1 MSASA
6 KPTEKLFKSFLAAV
20 LAISLCPLMPAD
32 KAQAEEAGDSAGP
45 ADAAQM
51 SDEGLGGD
59 ADPTESALAAS
70 NSDAVPEL
78 AEENNNA
85 EDEGALDDGN
95 VALQAAN
102 DSGAPI
108 VNWTECGTCQWMID
122 SNGCLIIEPQS
133 GESGELK
140 NWDWTAPWSYY
151 KNSIISVTIKKTVIA
166 KTTQKAFYGCESLRS
181 IDLSGLDTSNVTDMS
196 DMFRGCSSL
205 ASLDLS
211 SFDTSNVQ
219 GMSGMFSGCSSLA
232 SLDLS
237 NFNTSKVN
245 NMGAAYEPDKREGM
259 FSGCTSLASLDLS
272 NFDTSATKCM
282 SFMFYGCSAL
292 ASLDLSGFAT
302 SSPANMSHMFY
313 NCSALETI
321 RFADSKRLQ
330 ISNAGSM
337 FSGCSKLASLD
348 LSSFDTSSVTGMS
361 SMFSGCSSLKSLDL
375 SSLDTSSVTDMS
387 SMFRG
392 CSKLVELNLSSL
404 DTSKVKEGSRSEG
417 GMSSMFSGCS
427 SLASLDLS
435 SFDTSNVTGM
445 GGMFSGCSKLASLD
459 LSSFDTSN
467 VKGNSGSPR
476 GMSEMFSGCSSL
488 VNLDLSSFDT
498 SNVGYMSRM
507 FDGCLR
513 LETLNLSSFNAG
525 SVVDM
530 GSMFEGCQSLK
541 AISFPA
547 VLNTPKVTNFSSMF
561 SGCRSLEGLDVS
573 GFDTSA
579 AKSLSSMFSGCTKLA
594 SLDVSNFDTS
604 AATSLSSMF
613 YGCESLTSLDLSS
626 FDTSAADYRYGL
638 SNFLYGCK
646 SLRTVT
652 LGSKFA
658 FEGAGL
664 DRQCSLPTPK
674 DNGLSGRW
682 ISSKD
687 GIAYMSSGVPSNVAA
702 TYAAQEMGDT
712 RAWNQNGTCIWN
724 IDENGRLTVKPITSE
739 SGELYSSCPWRDE
752 KSRIKTVYF
761 EKGVVAPKSMDSMFC
776 DCKALISADLGN
788 LDTSRATG
796 MDYLFEGCSLLER
809 VSLSNVD
816 TSNVTSMVAMFSNCF
831 SLKSL
836 DLSSLDTSNVT
847 SMRGMFN
854 GCRAIESLDLS
865 AFDTSSVTDMDL
877 MFFSCYRL
885 LDLDVSSFDTSNV
898 RDMEDMFFDCRSLV
912 SLDLSSFDTSS
923 TTAMRSMFGGNCAI
937 ALLSVTFGEK
947 FSFCGSSGSRLCA
960 LPSIISEGRTGLW
973 VSSADG
979 KAYAPDEIPNNV
991 AATYTAQMKSEVPKT
1006 SISESMFV
1014 VDTRAK
1020 TYTGSPI
1027 KPSVSSGSLQQ
1038 GADYDVSYRENV
1050 NAGEGTILITG
1061 AGNYTGQV
1069 TYSFRIDPIQVDA
1082 PKAATDLVYSG
1093 AEQVGVAPS
1102 GEYEVSGGSATNA
1115 GDYTAAV
1122 SLKDKKNYVW
1132 AGKGGSDDLSIAWA
1146 IAKAAPSYSAPAII
1160 NARFGQTLGGLELP
1174 GGFSW
1179 QDDPS
1184 TSVGDTGEHEFMAT
1198 FTPSDA
1204 ANYNVVQNIPVIVRV
1219 SSPNL
1224 VAVPQVADLVY
1235 TGELQKA
1242 AVPESDFY
1250 AVEEICGGIDAGAYE
1265 VKLSL
1270 KDPSSCRWAD
1280 DGSNSEKTV
1289 TYRILPAQLTDV
1301 MITGVPARMEATGSQ
1316 LAPEPIVTFN
1326 GNTLVQGADYT
1337 LSYGE
1342 NVSPGKGSV
1351 TVSAVGGGNFTG
1363 SATVE
1368 FDIEKKAVP
1377 VPIFTDVDYS
1387 SWYGDAVSYVAER
1400 GLITGYSG
1408 TTLFGVGDVLTR
1420 AQLAT
1425 ILWRNAC
1432 PDEYASYD
1440 PETAKDTTGIDG
1452 SADGMYYTAAAN
1464 WAVKNGVITGFDRE
1478 DGSKDFAADDDV
1490 SFEQLIT
1497 ILSRLCATKEELDA
1511 AGSDLSA
1518 FADGYLASDWSRGA
1532 FAWAAANGL
1541 VQGYDEPTGKYLRP
1555 GDPVARERV
1564 AVVLMRAFEMGV
1576 MK

>member
-20 LAISLCPLMPAD
+20 LAISLCPLMPAEI
-32 KAQAEEAGDSAGP
+32 AQAEEAGDSGEQ
-45 ADAAQM
+45 ADAAQVA
-51 SDEGLGGD
+51 DEGEGGETD
-59 ADPTESALAAS
+59 
-70 NSDAVPEL
+70 L
-78 AEENNNA
+78 AEGIVETDSSNADLDLAEGNDGA
-85 EDEGALDDGN
+85 EDEGALDDSN
-95 VALQAAN
+95 VALQAAS
-102 DSGAPI
+102 DSGTPI

-133 GESGELK
+133 GETGELED
-140 NWDWTAPWSYY
+140 WGWTAPWSNY
-151 KNSIISVTIKKTVIA
+151 KNSIISVTINKTVIA
-166 KTTQKAFYGCESLRS
+166 KTASSAFYDCKSLRS
-181 IDLSGLDTSNVTDMS
+181 VDLSGLDTSSVTSMYR
-196 DMFRGCSSL
+196 MFEGCSSL

-219 GMSGMFSGCSSLA
+219 GMS
-232 SLDLS
+232 
-237 NFNTSKVN
+237 
-245 NMGAAYEPDKREGM
+245 
-259 FSGCTSLASLDLS
+259 
-272 NFDTSATKCM
+272 
-282 SFMFYGCSAL
+282 
-292 ASLDLSGFAT
+292 
-302 SSPANMSHMFY
+302 
-313 NCSALETI
+313 
-321 RFADSKRLQ
+321 
-330 ISNAGSM
+330 SM
-337 FSGCSKLASLD
+337 FKGCSKLSSLD
-348 LSSFDTSSVTGMS
+348 LSSFDTSKVTNMS
-361 SMFSGCSSLKSLDL
+361 FMF
-375 SSLDTSSVTDMS
+375 
-387 SMFRG
+387 
-392 CSKLVELNLSSL
+392 E
-404 DTSKVKEGSRSEG
+404 
-417 GMSSMFSGCS
+417 
-427 SLASLDLS
+427 
-435 SFDTSNVTGM
+435 
-445 GGMFSGCSKLASLD
+445 
-459 LSSFDTSN
+459 
-467 VKGNSGSPR
+467 
-476 GMSEMFSGCSSL
+476 
-488 VNLDLSSFDT
+488 
-498 SNVGYMSRM
+498 
-507 FDGCLR
+507 GCLR

-525 SVVDM
+525 NVVDM
-530 GSMFEGCQSLK
+530 SFMFEDCQSLK
-541 AISFPA
+541 TISFPA
-547 VLNTPKVTNFSSMF
+547 VLNTPKVTDFFGMF
-561 SGCRSLEGLDVS
+561 SGCRSLEGLDAS

-579 AKSLSSMFSGCTKLA
+579 AKSLGSMFSGCTKLA

-613 YGCESLTSLDLSS
+613 DGCESLTSLDLSS

-664 DRQCSLPTPK
+664 DRQCSLPTPE

-712 RAWNQNGTCIWN
+712 RAWNQNGACIWN

-761 EKGVVAPKSMDSMFC
+761 EKGVIAPKSMDSMFC

-796 MDYLFEGCSLLER
+796 MDCLFEGCSLLER

-816 TSNVTSMVAMFSNCF
+816 TSNVTSMVAVFSNCF

-836 DLSSLDTSNVT
+836 DLSSFDTSNVT

-865 AFDTSSVTDMDL
+865 AFDTSSVTDMNL

-898 RDMEDMFFDCRSLV
+898 RDMEDMFFDCRSLM

-937 ALLSVTFGEK
+937 ALLSVTFGER

-991 AATYTAQMKSEVPKT
+991 ASTYTAQMKSEIPKT
-1006 SISESMFV
+1006 SISESMFA

-1038 GADYDVSYRENV
+1038 GTDYDISYGENI

-1102 GEYEVSGGSATNA
+1102 DDYEVAGGSATNA

-1132 AGKGGSDDLSIAWA
+1132 AGKGGSDNVRVPWS
-1146 IAKAAPSYSAPAII
+1146 IAKAVPSYSVPTPVDAT
-1160 NARFGQTLGGLELP
+1160 FGQTLGGLELP

-1184 TSVGDTGEHEFMAT
+1184 TSVGDAGEHEFMAT

-1204 ANYNVVQNIPVIVRV
+1204 ANYNVVRDIPVIVRV
-1219 SSPNL
+1219 PSPNL

-1235 TGELQKA
+1235 TGEFQKA

-1301 MITGVPARMEATGSQ
+1301 VITGVPARMEATGSQ

-1326 GNTLVQGADYT
+1326 GKTLAQGADYS

-1351 TVSAVGGGNFTG
+1351 TVTAIEGGNFTG
-1363 SATVE
+1363 SATVC
-1368 FDIEKKAVP
+1368 FDIEKKSETENPDPGTGGGGTDPGTGGGSGGTGSAPTPDPGQGGGGASAPEPEPQQFAVAYHLDGGVNAASNPATFTAGTAVALAAPTREGYEFEGWYADAKLTKRVAEIPAEASGDVELWAKWAMKAPAP
-1377 VPIFTDVDYS
+1377 VFPDVDYS
-1387 SWYGDAVSYVAER
+1387 ESSWYGKAVTYVAER
-1400 GLITGYSG
+1400 GLITGYTAG
-1408 TTLFGVGDVLTR
+1408 DKATLFGVGDVLTR

-1511 AGSDLSA
+1511 AGIDLSA
-1518 FADGYLASDWSRGA
+1518 FADGDLASSWSRGA
-1532 FAWAAANGL
+1532 FAWAAARGL
-1541 VQGYDEPTGKYLRP
+1541 VQGYDEPTGKYLMP

-1564 AVVLMRAFEMGV
+1564 AVVLMRAFEMGI
-1576 MK
+1576 ME

>member
-32 KAQAEEAGDSAGP
+32 KAQAEEAGDSDEQ

-59 ADPTESALAAS
+59 ADPTEGALAAD
-70 NSDAVPEL
+70 NSDADPEL
-78 AEENNNA
+78 TEGNDGT
-85 EDEGALDDGN
+85 EDEGALDDSN

-102 DSGAPI
+102 DSGTPI
-108 VNWTECGTCQWMID
+108 VNWTKCGTCQWMID

-133 GESGELK
+133 GETGELE
-140 NWDWTAPWSYY
+140 DWTGSKAPWLKY
-151 KNSIISVTIKKTVIA
+151 KSSIISATIKKTVIA
-166 KTTQKAFYGCESLRS
+166 KTTSRAFYDCNRLQSV
-181 IDLSGLDTSNVTDMS
+181 DLSGLDTSQAVYMDY
-196 DMFRGCSSL
+196 
-205 ASLDLS
+205 
-211 SFDTSNVQ
+211 
-219 GMSGMFSGCSSLA
+219 MFSGCSSLA

-237 NFNTSKVN
+237 
-245 NMGAAYEPDKREGM
+245 G
-259 FSGCTSLASLDLS
+259 
-272 NFDTSATKCM
+272 
-282 SFMFYGCSAL
+282 
-292 ASLDLSGFAT
+292 
-302 SSPANMSHMFY
+302 
-313 NCSALETI
+313 
-321 RFADSKRLQ
+321 
-330 ISNAGSM
+330 
-337 FSGCSKLASLD
+337 
-348 LSSFDTSSVTGMS
+348 
-361 SMFSGCSSLKSLDL
+361 
-375 SSLDTSSVTDMS
+375 LDTSSST
-387 SMFRG
+387 
-392 CSKLVELNLSSL
+392 
-404 DTSKVKEGSRSEG
+404 
-417 GMSSMFSGCS
+417 GMWSMFSGCS

-435 SFDTSNVTGM
+435 SFDTSSVTSM
-445 GGMFSGCSKLASLD
+445 HCMFEGCSKLSSLD
-459 LSSFDTSN
+459 LSSFDTSK
-467 VKGNSGSPR
+467 VAQMR
-476 GMSEMFSGCSSL
+476 GMFSGCSSLKSLDLSSFDTSSVADNNHEIMDMRSMFSGCSSL
-488 VNLDLSSFDT
+488 VSLDLSSFDT
-498 SNVGYMSRM
+498 SKVTNMSFM
-507 FDGCLR
+507 FEGCLR

-525 SVVDM
+525 NVVDM
-530 GSMFEGCQSLK
+530 SFMFEDCQSLK
-541 AISFPA
+541 TISFPA
-547 VLNTPKVTNFSSMF
+547 VLNTPKVTSFSGMF

-594 SLDVSNFDTS
+594 ALDVSNFDTS

-613 YGCESLTSLDLSS
+613 SGCESLTSLDLSG
-626 FDTSAADYRYGL
+626 FDTSAADYQYGL
-638 SNFLYGCK
+638 SWFMSGCK

-664 DRQCSLPTPK
+664 DRQCSLPTPEG
-674 DNGLSGRW
+674 NGLSGRW

-687 GIAYMSSGVPSNVAA
+687 GIAYMPSGVPSNVAA
-702 TYAAQEMGDT
+702 TYVTQEMGDT

-761 EKGVVAPKSMDSMFC
+761 EKGVIAPKSMDSMFC

-796 MDYLFEGCSLLER
+796 MDHLFEGCSLLER

-816 TSNVTSMVAMFSNCF
+816 TSNVTSMVAVFSNCF

-836 DLSSLDTSNVT
+836 DLSSFDTSNVT

-865 AFDTSSVTDMDL
+865 AFDTSSVTDMNL

-898 RDMEDMFFDCRSLV
+898 RDMEDMFFDCRSLM

-1006 SISESMFV
+1006 SISESMFA

-1027 KPSVSSGSLQQ
+1027 KPSVSSDTLNKGT
-1038 GADYDVSYRENV
+1038 DYDVSYGENV
-1050 NAGEGTILITG
+1050 NAGEGTVVITG
-1061 AGNYTGQV
+1061 TGDYVGQV
-1069 TYSFRIDPIQVDA
+1069 TYAFRIDPKQVDA
-1082 PKAATDLVYSG
+1082 PKAAADLVYSG

-1102 GEYEVSGGSATNA
+1102 DDYEVAGGSATNA
-1115 GDYTAAV
+1115 GDYEAAA
-1122 SLKDKKNYVW
+1122 SLKDKKNYIW
-1132 AGKGGSDDLSIAWA
+1132 AGKGGSDDVRVPWS
-1146 IAKAAPSYSAPAII
+1146 IAKAAPSYSAPAPVE
-1160 NARFGQTLGGLELP
+1160 ATFGQTLGGLELP

-1184 TSVGDTGEHEFMAT
+1184 TSVGDAGEHEFMAT

-1224 VAVPQVADLVY
+1224 VVVPQVADLVY
-1235 TGELQKA
+1235 TGEFQKA

-1270 KDPSSCRWAD
+1270 KDSSSCRWAD

-1316 LAPEPIVTFN
+1316 LTPKPIVTFK
-1326 GNTLVQGADYT
+1326 GKTLVQGADYS

-1351 TVSAVGGGNFTG
+1351 TVTAIEGGNFTG

-1368 FDIEKKAVP
+1368 FDIEKKAEPAPEPQQFAVIYHLDGGANATDNPATYMAGAAVP
-1377 VPIFTDVDYS
+1377 LADPTKEGFEFQGWYADAGFTVRVTEIPADASGDVELWAKWKEQKPAPVFTDVDYS
-1387 SWYGDAVSYVAER
+1387 DTSWYGDAVTFVASKS
-1400 GLITGYSG
+1400 LITGYSG

-1425 ILWRNAC
+1425 IRWRNAC

-1440 PETAKDTTGIDG
+1440 PETAVDTTGIDG

-1478 DGSKDFAADDDV
+1478 DGSKDFAADENV

-1497 ILSRLCATKEELDA
+1497 ILSRLRATSEELSA

-1532 FAWAAANGL
+1532 FAWAAAKGL

-1564 AVVLMRAFEMGV
+1564 AVVLMRAFEMGI

>member
-1 MSASA
+1 MSASV

-32 KAQAEEAGDSAGP
+32 KAQAEEAGDSSEP
-45 ADAAQM
+45 TDAAQVA
-51 SDEGLGGD
+51 DEGEGEETDLAEG
-59 ADPTESALAAS
+59 TLAAD
-70 NSDAVPEL
+70 NSDADSEL
-78 AEENNNA
+78 AGENNGA
-85 EDEGALDDGN
+85 EDEGATDDSN
-95 VALQAAN
+95 VALQAASN
-102 DSGAPI
+102 SEAPI
-108 VNWTECGTCQWMID
+108 VNWTKCGTCQWMID
-122 SNGCLIIEPQS
+122 ASGCLIIEPQS
-133 GESGELK
+133 GETGELED
-140 NWDWTAPWSYY
+140 WGWTAPWSNY
-151 KNSIISVTIKKTVIA
+151 KNSIISVTINKTVIA
-166 KTTQKAFYGCESLRS
+166 KTTSKAFYDCASLQS
-181 IDLSGLDTSNVTDMS
+181 IDLSGLDTSRVTS
-196 DMFRGCSSL
+196 
-205 ASLDLS
+205 
-211 SFDTSNVQ
+211 
-219 GMSGMFSGCSSLA
+219 
-232 SLDLS
+232 
-237 NFNTSKVN
+237 
-245 NMGAAYEPDKREGM
+245 
-259 FSGCTSLASLDLS
+259 
-272 NFDTSATKCM
+272 M
-282 SFMFYGCSAL
+282 SF
-292 ASLDLSGFAT
+292 
-302 SSPANMSHMFY
+302 
-313 NCSALETI
+313 
-321 RFADSKRLQ
+321 
-330 ISNAGSM
+330 
-337 FSGCSKLASLD
+337 
-348 LSSFDTSSVTGMS
+348 
-361 SMFSGCSSLKSLDL
+361 
-375 SSLDTSSVTDMS
+375 
-387 SMFRG
+387 
-392 CSKLVELNLSSL
+392 
-404 DTSKVKEGSRSEG
+404 
-417 GMSSMFSGCS
+417 MFSGCS

-435 SFDTSNVTGM
+435 SFDTSKVAHM
-445 GGMFSGCSKLASLD
+445 RDMFSGCSKLASLD

-467 VKGNSGSPR
+467 VADNNKEIMDMCS
-476 GMSEMFSGCSSL
+476 MFSGCSSL
-488 VNLDLSSFDT
+488 ASLDLSSFDT
-498 SNVGYMSRM
+498 SKVTNMSLM

-513 LETLNLSSFNAG
+513 LESLNLSSFNTG

-530 GSMFEGCQSLK
+530 RSMFKDCQSLK
-541 AISFPA
+541 TISFPA
-547 VLNTPKVTNFSSMF
+547 VLNTSKVTSFSSMF

-579 AKSLSSMFSGCTKLA
+579 ATSLDWMFYGCKKLA
-594 SLDVSNFDTS
+594 ALDVSGFDTS
-604 AATSLSSMF
+604 AATSLGWMF
-613 YGCESLTSLDLSS
+613 YGCESLRSLDLSS
-626 FDTSAADYRYGL
+626 FDTSAADYQYGL

-646 SLRTVT
+646 GLRTVT
-652 LGSKFA
+652 LGPKFA

-664 DRQCSLPTPK
+664 DRQCSLPTPEG
-674 DNGLSGRW
+674 NGLSGRW

-687 GIAYMSSGVPSNVAA
+687 GIAYMPSGVPSNAAA

-724 IDENGRLTVKPITSE
+724 IDENGRLTVEPITSE
-739 SGELYSSCPWRDE
+739 LGELYSSCPWRDE

-776 DCKALISADLGN
+776 DCKALISADLSN

-796 MDYLFEGCSLLER
+796 MDHLFAGCPLLER

-816 TSNVTSMVAMFSNCF
+816 TSNVSSMVAMFSNCF

-836 DLSSLDTSNVT
+836 DLSSFDTSNVT
-847 SMRGMFN
+847 SMAGMFN

-865 AFDTSSVTDMDL
+865 AFDTSSVTDMGL

-898 RDMEDMFFDCRSLV
+898 RDMEDMFFDCRSLI

-923 TTAMRSMFGGNCAI
+923 ATVMRSMFGGNCAI

-947 FSFCGSSGSRLCA
+947 FSFCGSSSSRLCA

-973 VSSADG
+973 VSSADN

-1027 KPSVSSGSLQQ
+1027 KPSVSSGSLRQ
-1038 GADYDVSYRENV
+1038 GTDYDVSYGENM

-1061 AGNYTGQV
+1061 VGNYEGQV
-1069 TYSFRIDPIQVDA
+1069 TYCFRIDPMQVDA

-1102 GEYEVSGGSATNA
+1102 GDYDVSGGSATGA
-1115 GDYTAAV
+1115 DDYTATA

-1132 AGKGGSDDLSIAWA
+1132 AGKGGSDDIRVPWS
-1146 IAKAAPSYSAPAII
+1146 IAKAAPSCSAPAPVD
-1160 NARFGQTLGGLELP
+1160 AAFGQTLGGLELP
-1174 GGFSW
+1174 SGFSW

-1184 TSVGDTGEHEFMAT
+1184 TSVGDAGEHEFMAT
-1198 FTPSDA
+1198 FTPSDT

-1235 TGELQKA
+1235 IGEFQKA

-1250 AVEEICGGIDAGAYE
+1250 AVEEVCGGIDAGAYE

-1270 KDPSSCRWAD
+1270 KDSSSCRWAD

-1316 LAPEPIVTFN
+1316 LTPKPIVTFK
-1326 GNTLVQGADYT
+1326 GKTLTQGADYS

-1342 NVSPGKGSV
+1342 NVNPGKGSV
-1351 TVSAVGGGNFTG
+1351 TMTAIGGGNFTG

-1368 FDIEKKAVP
+1368 FDIEKKTEPAPEPQQFAVIYHLDGGANATDNPATYMAGTAVP
-1377 VPIFTDVDYS
+1377 LADPTKEGFEFQGWYADAEFTVRVTEIPADASGDVELWAKWKEQKPAPVFSDVDYS
-1387 SWYGDAVSYVAER
+1387 FWYGNAVTFVAEK

-1511 AGSDLSA
+1511 AGTDLSA
-1518 FADGYLASDWSRGA
+1518 FADGDLASSWSRGA
-1532 FAWAAANGL
+1532 FAWAAAKGL
-1541 VQGYDEPTGKYLRP
+1541 VQGYNEPTGKYLMP

-1564 AVVLMRAFEMGV
+1564 AVVLMRAFEMGI

>member
-1 MSASA
+1 MSAST
-6 KPTEKLFKSFLAAV
+6 KPTEKVFKSFLAAV
-20 LAISLCPLMPAD
+20 LAISLCPLMPAE
-32 KAQAEEAGDSAGP
+32 KAQAEEAGDSGEQT
-45 ADAAQM
+45 DAAQV
-51 SDEGLGGD
+51 SDEGEGEETD
-59 ADPTESALAAS
+59 LAEGIVETDSS
-70 NSDAVPEL
+70 NAVPEL
-78 AEENNNA
+78 VEENNGA
-85 EDEGALDDGN
+85 EDENAINDSDIT
-95 VALQAAN
+95 LQAAN
-102 DSGAPI
+102 DSGVPI
-108 VNWTECGTCQWMID
+108 VNWTKCGTCQWMID
-122 SNGCLIIEPQS
+122 ASGCLIIEPQS
-133 GESGELK
+133 GESGEL
-140 NWDWTAPWSYY
+140 NGWSWEAPWGNY
-151 KNSIISVTIKKTVIA
+151 KNSIISAVIKKTVIA
-166 KTTQKAFYGCESLRS
+166 KTTQEAFYGCKSLRS
-181 IDLSGLDTSNVTDMS
+181 IDLSGLDTSNVADMS
-196 DMFRGCSSL
+196 SMFEGCSSLASLDLSPLDTSKVTSMSSMFEGCSSL

-211 SFDTSNVQ
+211 SFDTSSVISMCPADRYSH
-219 GMSGMFSGCSSLA
+219 GEGMFSGCSSL
-232 SLDLS
+232 
-237 NFNTSKVN
+237 K
-245 NMGAAYEPDKREGM
+245 
-259 FSGCTSLASLDLS
+259 
-272 NFDTSATKCM
+272 
-282 SFMFYGCSAL
+282 
-292 ASLDLSGFAT
+292 
-302 SSPANMSHMFY
+302 
-313 NCSALETI
+313 
-321 RFADSKRLQ
+321 
-330 ISNAGSM
+330 
-337 FSGCSKLASLD
+337 SLD
-348 LSSFDTSSVTGMS
+348 LSSFDTSNVQGMS
-361 SMFSGCSSLKSLDL
+361 SMFEGCSKLSSLDLSSFDTSKVAQMRGMFSGCSSLKSLDL
-375 SSLDTSSVTDMS
+375 SSLDTSNVQGMY
-387 SMFRG
+387 SMFEG
-392 CSKLVELNLSSL
+392 CSKLS
-404 DTSKVKEGSRSEG
+404 
-417 GMSSMFSGCS
+417 
-427 SLASLDLS
+427 SLDLS
-435 SFDTSNVTGM
+435 SFDTSKVTNM
-445 GGMFSGCSKLASLD
+445 SSMF
-459 LSSFDTSN
+459 
-467 VKGNSGSPR
+467 
-476 GMSEMFSGCSSL
+476 E
-488 VNLDLSSFDT
+488 
-498 SNVGYMSRM
+498 
-507 FDGCLR
+507 GCLR

-525 SVVDM
+525 NVVDM
-530 GSMFEGCQSLK
+530 SSMFEDCQSLK
-541 AISFPA
+541 TISFPT
-547 VLNTPKVTNFSSMF
+547 VLDTPRVTNFFGMF
-561 SGCRSLEGLDVS
+561 SGCRSLEGLDAS

-579 AKSLSSMFSGCTKLA
+579 AKSLGSMFSGCAKLA

-613 YGCESLTSLDLSS
+613 DGCESLTSLDLSS

-664 DRQCSLPTPK
+664 DRQCSLPTPE

-687 GIAYMSSGVPSNVAA
+687 GIAYTSSGVPSNVAA
-702 TYAAQEMGDT
+702 TYTAQEMGDT

-724 IDENGRLTVKPITSE
+724 IDENGRLTVKPTTSE

-796 MDYLFEGCSLLER
+796 MDHLFAECPLLER

-816 TSNVTSMVAMFSNCF
+816 TSNVSSMVAMFSNCF

-836 DLSSLDTSNVT
+836 DLSSFDTSNVT

-865 AFDTSSVTDMDL
+865 AFDTSSVTDMDS

-885 LDLDVSSFDTSNV
+885 LDLDVSSFGTSNV
-898 RDMEDMFFDCRSLV
+898 RDMEDMFFDCRSLM

-1006 SISESMFV
+1006 SISESMFA

-1027 KPSVSSGSLQQ
+1027 KPSVLSGTLNK
-1038 GADYDVSYRENV
+1038 GTDYDVSYGENV
-1050 NAGEGTILITG
+1050 NAGEGTVVITG
-1061 AGNYTGQV
+1061 TGDYVGQV
-1069 TYSFRIDPIQVDA
+1069 TYAFRIDPKQVDA
-1082 PKAATDLVYSG
+1082 PKAAADLVYSG

-1102 GEYEVSGGSATNA
+1102 DDYEVAGGSATNA
-1115 GDYTAAV
+1115 GSYTAAV

-1132 AGKGGSDDLSIAWA
+1132 VGKGGSDDLSIAWA
-1146 IAKAAPSYSAPAII
+1146 IAKAAPSYSAPAPVE
-1160 NARFGQTLGGLELP
+1160 ATLGQTLGGLELP

-1184 TSVGDTGEHEFMAT
+1184 TGVGDAGEHEFMAT

-1204 ANYNVVQNIPVIVRV
+1204 ANYNIVQNIPVIVRV

-1224 VAVPQVADLVY
+1224 VVVPQVADLVY
-1235 TGELQKA
+1235 TGEFQKA

-1316 LAPEPIVTFN
+1316 LTPEPIVTFK
-1326 GNTLVQGADYT
+1326 GKTLVQGADYS

-1342 NVSPGKGSV
+1342 NVNPGKGSV
-1351 TVSAVGGGNFTG
+1351 TVTAIEGGNFTG

-1368 FDIEKKAVP
+1368 FDIEKKAEPAPEPQQFAVIYHLDGGANATDNPATYMAGTAVP
-1377 VPIFTDVDYS
+1377 LANPTKEGFEFQGWYADAEFTVRVTEIPADASGDVELWAKWKEQKPAPIFSDVDYS

-1400 GLITGYSG
+1400 GLITGYTDG
-1408 TTLFGVGDVLTR
+1408 VKAGQFGVGDVLTR

-1440 PETAKDTTGIDG
+1440 PETAVDTTGIDG

-1511 AGSDLSA
+1511 AGTDLSA
-1518 FADGYLASDWSRGA
+1518 FADGGLASSWSRGA
-1532 FAWAAANGL
+1532 FAWAAAKGL
-1541 VQGYDEPTGKYLRP
+1541 VQGYDEPTGKYLMP

-1564 AVVLMRAFEMGV
+1564 AVVLMRAFEMGI
-1576 MK
+1576 ME

>member
-1 MSASA
+1 MDGMFSGCS
-6 KPTEKLFKSFLAAV
+6 KLAA
-20 LAISLCPLMPAD
+20 L
-32 KAQAEEAGDSAGP
+32 
-45 ADAAQM
+45 
-51 SDEGLGGD
+51 
-59 ADPTESALAAS
+59 
-70 NSDAVPEL
+70 
-78 AEENNNA
+78 
-85 EDEGALDDGN
+85 
-95 VALQAAN
+95 
-102 DSGAPI
+102 
-108 VNWTECGTCQWMID
+108 
-122 SNGCLIIEPQS
+122 
-133 GESGELK
+133 
-140 NWDWTAPWSYY
+140 
-151 KNSIISVTIKKTVIA
+151 
-166 KTTQKAFYGCESLRS
+166 
-181 IDLSGLDTSNVTDMS
+181 DLSSFNTSNVKGYSGYHSMS
-196 DMFRGCSSL
+196 EMFSGCSSL
-205 ASLDLS
+205 TSLDLS
-211 SFDTSNVQ
+211 SFDTSNVRD
-219 GMSGMFSGCSSLA
+219 MT
-232 SLDLS
+232 D
-237 NFNTSKVN
+237 
-245 NMGAAYEPDKREGM
+245 
-259 FSGCTSLASLDLS
+259 
-272 NFDTSATKCM
+272 
-282 SFMFYGCSAL
+282 MFY
-292 ASLDLSGFAT
+292 D
-302 SSPANMSHMFY
+302 
-313 NCSALETI
+313 
-321 RFADSKRLQ
+321 
-330 ISNAGSM
+330 
-337 FSGCSKLASLD
+337 CSK
-348 LSSFDTSSVTGMS
+348 
-361 SMFSGCSSLKSLDL
+361 
-375 SSLDTSSVTDMS
+375 
-387 SMFRG
+387 
-392 CSKLVELNLSSL
+392 
-404 DTSKVKEGSRSEG
+404 
-417 GMSSMFSGCS
+417 
-427 SLASLDLS
+427 LASLDLS

-445 GGMFSGCSKLASLD
+445 SRMFSGCSKLAALD
-459 LSSFDTSN
+459 LSSFNTSN
-467 VKGNSGSPR
+467 VKGDSGFHR

-498 SNVGYMSRM
+498 SNVRDMSRM

-513 LETLNLSSFNAG
+513 LETLNFSSFNAE
-525 SVVDM
+525 SADDM

-541 AISFPA
+541 TISFPA
-547 VLNTPKVTNFSSMF
+547 VLNTPKVTNFSGMF
-561 SGCRSLEGLDVS
+561 SDCRSLEGLDVS

-594 SLDVSNFDTS
+594 ALDVSNFDTS
-604 AATSLSSMF
+604 AATSLNWMF
-613 YGCESLTSLDLSS
+613 YGCESLRSLDLSG

-638 SNFLYGCK
+638 SGFLDGCK

-652 LGSKFA
+652 LGPKFS

-664 DRQCSLPTPK
+664 DRQCSLPTPE

-687 GIAYMSSGVPSNVAA
+687 GIAYTSSGVPSNVAA
-702 TYAAQEMGDT
+702 TYTAQEMGDT

-724 IDENGRLTVKPITSE
+724 IDENGRLTVKPTTSE

-836 DLSSLDTSNVT
+836 DLSSFDTSNVT

-885 LDLDVSSFDTSNV
+885 LDLNVSSFDTSNV

-1027 KPSVSSGSLQQ
+1027 EPSVSSGSLQQ
-1038 GADYDVSYRENV
+1038 GTDYDVSYRENV

-1069 TYSFRIDPIQVDA
+1069 TYSFRIDPIPVDA
-1082 PKAATDLVYSG
+1082 PKAAADLVYSG

-1160 NARFGQTLGGLELP
+1160 NATFGQTLGRLELP

-1184 TSVGDTGEHEFMAT
+1184 TSVGDAGEHEFMVT

-1204 ANYNVVQNIPVIVRV
+1204 ANYNVVRNIPVIVRV

-1270 KDPSSCRWAD
+1270 KDSSSCRWAD

-1316 LAPEPIVTFN
+1316 LTPKPIVTFK
-1326 GNTLVQGADYT
+1326 GKTLTQGADYS

-1351 TVSAVGGGNFTG
+1351 TVTAIGGGNFTG

-1368 FDIEKKAVP
+1368 FDIEKKAEPAPEPQRFAVIYHLDGGANATDNPATYVAGTAVP
-1377 VPIFTDVDYS
+1377 LADPTKEGFEFQGWYADAEFTVRVTEIPADASGDVELWAKWKEQKPTPVFTDVDYS
-1387 SWYGDAVSYVAER
+1387 DTSWYGDAVSYVASK

-1408 TTLFGVGDVLTR
+1408 TALFGVGDVLTR

-1440 PETAKDTTGIDG
+1440 SETAVDTTGIDG

-1464 WAVKNGVITGFDRE
+1464 WAVRNGVITGFDRE

-1490 SFEQLIT
+1490 SFEQLVT
-1497 ILSRLCATKEELDA
+1497 ILSRLCATSEELSA

-1541 VQGYDEPTGKYLRP
+1541 VQGYDEPTGRYLRP

-1564 AVVLMRAFEMGV
+1564 AVVLARAFDMGI

>member
-6 KPTEKLFKSFLAAV
+6 KPVERVFKSFLAAV
-20 LAISLCPLMPAD
+20 LAISLCPLMPAE
-32 KAQAEEAGDSAGP
+32 KAQAEETGDSGELGAFGVV
-45 ADAAQM
+45 ADE
-51 SDEGLGGD
+51 SEGGG
-59 ADPTESALAAS
+59 T
-70 NSDAVPEL
+70 
-78 AEENNNA
+78 
-85 EDEGALDDGN
+85 
-95 VALQAAN
+95 
-102 DSGAPI
+102 DSGSENPAPAVESDSIDNDVAVLQTSELEAPI
-108 VNWTECGTCQWMID
+108 VDWRISGTCQWMID
-122 SNGCLIIEPQS
+122 ADGCLIIEPQS
-133 GESGELK
+133 GEYGTLCGFSGARR
-140 NWDWTAPWSYY
+140 TPW
-151 KNSIISVTIKKTVIA
+151 
-166 KTTQKAFYGCESLRS
+166 YGCRNYIVSVKVRKRVVLEDAAGMFDGCSSLESV
-181 IDLSGLDTSNVTDMS
+181 DLSSLDTSKAQEMQRMFSGCSKLTSLDLSSLDTSKATNMS
-196 DMFRGCSSL
+196 YMFYGCSSL

-211 SFDTSNVQ
+211 SFDTANVW
-219 GMSGMFSGCSSLA
+219 S
-232 SLDLS
+232 
-237 NFNTSKVN
+237 
-245 NMGAAYEPDKREGM
+245 
-259 FSGCTSLASLDLS
+259 
-272 NFDTSATKCM
+272 
-282 SFMFYGCSAL
+282 
-292 ASLDLSGFAT
+292 
-302 SSPANMSHMFY
+302 
-313 NCSALETI
+313 
-321 RFADSKRLQ
+321 
-330 ISNAGSM
+330 
-337 FSGCSKLASLD
+337 
-348 LSSFDTSSVTGMS
+348 MS
-361 SMFSGCSSLKSLDL
+361 S
-375 SSLDTSSVTDMS
+375 
-387 SMFRG
+387 
-392 CSKLVELNLSSL
+392 
-404 DTSKVKEGSRSEG
+404 
-417 GMSSMFSGCS
+417 
-427 SLASLDLS
+427 
-435 SFDTSNVTGM
+435 
-445 GGMFSGCSKLASLD
+445 
-459 LSSFDTSN
+459 
-467 VKGNSGSPR
+467 
-476 GMSEMFSGCSSL
+476 
-488 VNLDLSSFDT
+488 
-498 SNVGYMSRM
+498 M

-513 LETLNLSSFNAG
+513 LEALDLSSFNTGNA
-525 SVVDM
+525 VYMD
-530 GSMFEGCQSLK
+530 SMFEGCQSLK
-541 AISFPA
+541 AISSPA
-547 VLNTPKVTNFSSMF
+547 VLNTSKVENFSSMF

-579 AKSLSSMFSGCTKLA
+579 ARSLSSMFHGCTKLA
-594 SLDVSNFDTS
+594 ALDVSNFDTS
-604 AATSLSSMF
+604 VATSLGWMF
-613 YGCESLTSLDLSS
+613 YGCERLRSLDLSG

-638 SNFLYGCK
+638 SGFLNGCK

-652 LGSKFA
+652 LGQKFA

-664 DRQCSLPTPK
+664 DRQCSLPTPE

-702 TYAAQEMGDT
+702 TYTAQKMGDT
-712 RAWNQNGTCIWN
+712 RAWNQNGTCIWS

-752 KSRIKTVYF
+752 KNRIKTVYF
-761 EKGVVAPKSMDSMFC
+761 ENGVVAPKSMDSMFC
-776 DCKALISADLGN
+776 DCRALISADLGN

-796 MDYLFEGCSLLER
+796 MDHLFAGCSLLER

-816 TSNVTSMVAMFSNCF
+816 TSNVSSMVAMFENCF

-836 DLSSLDTSNVT
+836 DLSSFDTSSVT
-847 SMRGMFN
+847 SMTGMFN

-865 AFDTSSVTDMDL
+865 AFDTSSVTDMDS

-898 RDMEDMFFDCRSLV
+898 RDMEDMFFDCRSLI

-937 ALLSVTFGEK
+937 ALLSVTFGER

-973 VSSADG
+973 VSSADN

-1006 SISESMFV
+1006 SISESMFT

-1027 KPSVSSGSLQQ
+1027 KPSVSSDRLQQ
-1038 GADYDVSYRENV
+1038 ETDYSVAYGENI
-1050 NAGEGTILITG
+1050 NAGEGTVVITG
-1061 AGNYTGQV
+1061 TGDYTGQV
-1069 TYSFRIDPIQVDA
+1069 SYSFRIDPIQVDA
-1082 PKAATDLVYSG
+1082 PEAATALVYSG

-1102 GEYEVSGGSATNA
+1102 GEYEVSNGSATNA
-1115 GDYTAAV
+1115 GDYTAVV

-1132 AGKGGSDDLSIAWA
+1132 AGKGGSDDVRVPWS
-1146 IAKAAPSYSAPAII
+1146 IAKAAPSYSAPAPVD
-1160 NARFGQTLGGLELP
+1160 ATFGQTLGGLELP

-1184 TSVGDTGEHEFMAT
+1184 TSVGDAGEHEFMAT

-1289 TYRILPAQLTDV
+1289 AYRILPAQLTDA
-1301 MITGVPARMEATGSQ
+1301 MIADVPAQMEATGSQ
-1316 LAPEPIVTFN
+1316 LTPKPIVTFN
-1326 GNTLVQGADYT
+1326 GKALVQGADYS

-1351 TVSAVGGGNFTG
+1351 TVTAIGGGNFTG

-1368 FDIEKKAVP
+1368 FDIEEKTVPAPEPQQFAVIYHLDGGANATDNPATYMAGTAVP
-1377 VPIFTDVDYS
+1377 LADPTKEGFEFQGWYADAEFTVRVTEIPADASGDVELWAKWKEQRPAPVFSDVDYS
-1387 SWYGDAVSYVAER
+1387 SWYGDAVSFVASR

-1440 PETAKDTTGIDG
+1440 PETAVDTTGIDG

-1464 WAVKNGVITGFDRE
+1464 WAVKNGVITGFVRE

-1497 ILSRLCATKEELDA
+1497 FLSRLCATKEELSA

-1518 FADGYLASDWSRGA
+1518 FADGDLASSWSRGA
-1532 FAWAAANGL
+1532 FAWAAAKGL

-1564 AVVLMRAFEMGV
+1564 AVVLARAFEMGV
-1576 MK
+1576 LK